1 MIMRVDSTHISWT
14 GLSVYNIHNIYNIFN
29 VNIGNLR
36 SWRMSSRWSTAFIGK
51 ATKNLRKGKG
61 PLEFLLSVFTIK
73 FTYFKYKE
81 VPRPCWLFPRIQ
93 LHAVQATQRDPK
105 EHIRP
110 GANPFLVR
118 RPEDFLQT
126 NVLPS
131 VYDYASSVLC
141 SAES

>member
-1 MIMRVDSTHISWT
+1 
-14 GLSVYNIHNIYNIFN
+14 
-29 VNIGNLR
+29 
-36 SWRMSSRWSTAFIGK
+36 MSSHWSTAFIGK
-51 ATKNLRKGKG
+51 ATKNQRKGKG
-61 PLEFLLSVFTIK
+61 PLELLLSVFTIK

-93 LHAVQATQRDPK
+93 LHAVQAAQRDLK
-105 EHIRP
+105 EHIGP
-110 GANPFLVR
+110 GANSFLVR

-131 VYDYASSVLC
+131 VYDYASSVLS